1 MRLSLNL
8 QREFFLIFVKI
19 NKLILTHLNKVKFI
33 LALFFVMLLT
43 HLNAAVPGLKGNH
56 KLAGD
61 TSITVHEDDPI
72 AAMLDSLKNL
82 KFFQFEQSTINDIS
96 QNVHNYDKETV
107 PVFDDLVYERRMAKI
122 DAKSPFKLDYNPI
135 VRSYIDMYTIRKRYL
150 VSRML
155 GLAQFYFP
163 IFEERLDKYNMPL
176 ELKYLAIVESAMNP
190 NAVSP
195 VGATGLWQF
204 MYGTGK
210 MFGLNVTSYV
220 DDRRDPYK
228 ATEAACQYFKF
239 LYDMFHDWQLVLA
252 AYNSGPGNVN
262 KAIRRSGGRTNFWE
276 IKPYLPKETQG
287 YVPAFIAV
295 AYVMNYTKEH
305 NLYPIKPKTTYY
317 QVDTVKTREQV
328 TFRQIAEVLS
338 VPMEDIEYLNP
349 MYKHRLIPNSDQGN
363 TLVLPID
370 KIGAFI
376 TNESSI
382 YAYKSEHEKLKDEMA
397 FMARKTVYKDVLK
410 VHKVRKGEN
419 LASIARK
426 YDCTSA
432 QLKKWNHLK
441 SGKVSAGKRI
451 NVYVKVASYEEP
463 LLTDK
468 TTKNEKKESSGQQ
481 EKTKEDSTVKVN
493 VVDST
498 EAKNEEVAINEVD
511 TKQSKAESNKT
522 NYAKQAP
529 KVVYYRVQKG
539 DTLWRIAQKYDGVS
553 VNDLRSWNKLK
564 GNQSLKAGTKI
575 KVNLGT

>member
-1 MRLSLNL
+1 
-8 QREFFLIFVKI
+8 
-19 NKLILTHLNKVKFI
+19 
-33 LALFFVMLLT
+33 
-43 HLNAAVPGLKGNH
+43 
-56 KLAGD
+56 
-61 TSITVHEDDPI
+61 
-72 AAMLDSLKNL
+72 
-82 KFFQFEQSTINDIS
+82 
-96 QNVHNYDKETV
+96 
-107 PVFDDLVYERRMAKI
+107 
-122 DAKSPFKLDYNPI
+122 
-135 VRSYIDMYTIRKRYL
+135 
-150 VSRML
+150 
-155 GLAQFYFP
+155 
-163 IFEERLDKYNMPL
+163 
-176 ELKYLAIVESAMNP
+176 MNP

-220 DDRRDPYK
+220 DDRREPYK

-276 IKPYLPKETQG
+276 IKPFLPKETQG

-328 TFRQIAEVLS
+328 SFRQIAEVLS

-382 YAYKSEHEKLKDEMA
+382 YAYKSEQEKLKDEMA

-410 VHKVRKGEN
+410 VHKVRRGES

-441 SGKVSAGKRI
+441 SGKVPTGKRI
-451 NVYVKVASYEEP
+451 NVYVKVASYEES
-463 LLTDK
+463 LLAEK
-468 TTKNEKKESSGQQ
+468 NTKSDKKELNEQDKS
-481 EKTKEDSTVKVN
+481 KEENSVKVN
-493 VVDST
+493 PVDST
-498 EAKNEEVAINEVD
+498 EAKEEGDKSSVVTTNQV
-511 TKQSKAESNKT
+511 KQETNQI

-529 KVVYYRVQKG
+529 KVIYYRVQKG

-553 VNDLRSWNKLK
+553 VNDLRAWNKLK
-564 GNQSLKAGTKI
+564 GNQALKAGTKI

>member
-1 MRLSLNL
+1 M
-8 QREFFLIFVKI
+8 
-19 NKLILTHLNKVKFI
+19 NKFKYILGLV
-33 LALFFVMLLT
+33 LALSVNFVWASKST
-43 HLNAAVPGLKGNH
+43 LKGNH
-56 KLAGD
+56 RLAGD
-61 TSITVHEDDPI
+61 TSIVVLDDDPI

-82 KFFQFEQSTINDIS
+82 KYFQFEQNVISDIS
-96 QNVHNYDKETV
+96 QNTHNYDKETV
-107 PVFDDLVYERRMAKI
+107 PVFDDVVYERRMAKL
-122 DAKSPFKLDYNPI
+122 DAKSPFKLDYNPL

-220 DDRRDPYK
+220 DDRKDPYK
-228 ATEAACQYFKF
+228 ATEAACQYFQF
-239 LYDMFHDWQLVLA
+239 LYNMFHDWQLVLA

-276 IKPYLPKETQG
+276 IKPFLPKETQG

-295 AYVMNYTKEH
+295 AYVMNHTKEH
-305 NLYPIKPKTTYY
+305 NLYPISPKTTYY

-328 TFRQIAEVLS
+328 SFRQISEVLG
-338 VPMEDIEYLNP
+338 VPMEDLDYLNP
-349 MYKHRLIPNSDQGN
+349 MYKHRIIPNSDQGN

-370 KIGAFI
+370 KIGAFV
-376 TNESSI
+376 TNESAV
-382 YAYKSEHEKLKDEMA
+382 YAYKTDQEKLKDEMA

-410 VHKVRKGEN
+410 VHKVRKGES
-419 LASIARK
+419 LGSIARK
-426 YDCTSA
+426 YDCTTA

-441 SGKVSAGKRI
+441 SSKVPPGKRL
-451 NVYVKVASYEEP
+451 NVYIKVASYEEP
-463 LLTDK
+463 LLADK
-468 TTKNEKKESSGQQ
+468 SKKADNKDNSVEN
-481 EKTKEDSTVKVN
+481 STVKNESDTAKVTEK
-493 VVDST
+493 ST
-498 EAKNEEVAINEVD
+498 AGNED
-511 TKQSKAESNKT
+511 SNKKELAV
-522 NYAKQAP
+522 NNSVEKQESAGNASRKAAP
-529 KVVYYRVQKG
+529 KVVYYKVQKG
-539 DTLWRIAQKYDGVS
+539 DTLWRIAQKYEGVS
-553 VNDLRSWNKLK
+553 VNDLRAWNKLK

>member
-1 MRLSLNL
+1 
-8 QREFFLIFVKI
+8 
-19 NKLILTHLNKVKFI
+19 
-33 LALFFVMLLT
+33 
-43 HLNAAVPGLKGNH
+43 
-56 KLAGD
+56 
-61 TSITVHEDDPI
+61 
-72 AAMLDSLKNL
+72 
-82 KFFQFEQSTINDIS
+82 
-96 QNVHNYDKETV
+96 
-107 PVFDDLVYERRMAKI
+107 
-122 DAKSPFKLDYNPI
+122 
-135 VRSYIDMYTIRKRYL
+135 
-150 VSRML
+150 ML

-276 IKPYLPKETQG
+276 IKPFLPKETQG

-328 TFRQIAEVLS
+328 SFRQIAEVLS

-382 YAYKSEHEKLKDEMA
+382 YAYKSEQEKLKDEMA

-410 VHKVRKGEN
+410 VHKVRRGES

-441 SGKVSAGKRI
+441 SGKVPTGKRI
-451 NVYVKVASYEEP
+451 NVYVKVASYEES
-463 LLTDK
+463 LLAEK
-468 TTKNEKKESSGQQ
+468 NTKSDKKELNEQDKS
-481 EKTKEDSTVKVN
+481 KEENSVKVN
-493 VVDST
+493 PIDST
-498 EAKNEEVAINEVD
+498 EAKEEGDKSSVVTTNQV
-511 TKQSKAESNKT
+511 KQETNQI

-529 KVVYYRVQKG
+529 KVIYYRVQKG

-553 VNDLRSWNKLK
+553 VNDLRAWNKLK
-564 GNQSLKAGTKI
+564 GNQALKAGTKI